1 MKITSFQL
9 TIQQSVD
16 EQGYGE
22 NFYISI
28 DDKGLSSVSRPYKT
42 IPVEEQLAIEEVI
55 ASTIKAHLKLVKQ
68 VDNANK
74 ELKLEEYAPIVS
86 SEETSS
92 EVELESASAQPSDSP
107 VGTTE
112 SESIEVVNAGA
123 ECEIQD
129 VEIE

>member
-42 IPVEEQLAIEEVI
+42 IPVEE
-55 ASTIKAHLKLVKQ
+55 
-68 VDNANK
+68 
-74 ELKLEEYAPIVS
+74 
-86 SEETSS
+86 
-92 EVELESASAQPSDSP
+92 
-107 VGTTE
+107 
-112 SESIEVVNAGA
+112 
-123 ECEIQD
+123 
-129 VEIE
+129 